1 MVSGSPRRA
10 TSEVE
15 KPQTSWNA
23 GSDPVGSRVMADNS
37 TGNQSAHLL
46 APPLRVPAVKTSTQS
61 TYAESIGLTDTVVLR
76 EVVHVIDDFGLNE
89 FLKVAA
95 RYGQDRFG
103 YVVTPNVDHLIR
115 YHEDA
120 TFRAHYRAAEYILMD
135 SRFAARLMYL
145 LKGVRLPICTGSDL
159 TAHLLGEV
167 IQPNDRI
174 VMIGG
179 SAEQAQQ
186 IATRYGLTDLRHH
199 NPAMGFINDPAAV
212 EACLKFIEDSGP
224 FRFCFLAV
232 GSPQQET
239 IAQSLRA
246 RGVARGLALCIGAS
260 LNFLT
265 GQEKRA
271 PVWMQKLAL
280 EWLYRLLQNP
290 KRLARRYLVRG
301 PRIFA
306 HLRRSRVILRKAAA
320 ETT

>member
-1 MVSGSPRRA
+1 MVSASQQRTTP
-10 TSEVE
+10 EVVTL
-15 KPQTSWNA
+15 QTSWNS
-23 GSDPVGSRVMADNS
+23 GSDPADNRVLADNS

-61 TYAESIGLTDTVVLR
+61 AYAESIGLSDTVVLR

-95 RYGQDRFG
+95 AYGQDRFG

-145 LKGVRLPICTGSDL
+145 LKGVRLPVCTGSDL
-159 TAHLLGEV
+159 TAHLLSEV

-179 SAEQAQQ
+179 ATEQAAQ
-186 IATRYGLTDLRHH
+186 IATRYGLTNLRHL
-199 NPAMGFINDPAAV
+199 NPPMGFINDPAAV
-212 EACLKFIEDSGP
+212 EACLQFVEQNGP

-239 IAQSLRA
+239 VAQALRA
-246 RGVARGLALCIGAS
+246 RGIARGLALCIGAS
-260 LNFLT
+260 LNFIT

-271 PVWMQKLAL
+271 PVWMQKMAL
-280 EWLYRLLQNP
+280 EWLYRLAQNP

-306 HLRRSRVILRKAAA
+306 HLRRSRVVLRKAT